1 MNLRKLLSIRSCH
14 ERLHSDYRRLAESVR
29 AGNAEVARL
38 LSEAGPDLP
47 EGWQTMPHDDLLA
60 RGLDP
65 SRLARAQIVAEQT
78 GALRLETQLLAT
90 RLADSRALVER
101 LNAYAQD

>member
-29 AGNAEVARL
+29 QGNAEVSRL

-47 EGWQTMPHDDLLA
+47 EGWQGMSHDDLLA
-60 RGLDP
+60 LGLDP
-65 SRLARAQIVAEQT
+65 SRLARASIVAEQT
-78 GALRLETQLLAT
+78 GALRLESQVLAA
-90 RLADSRALVER
+90 RLAGSLALVER
-101 LNAYAQD
+101 LNSYAQD

>member
-1 MNLRKLLSIRSCH
+1 MNLRKLLSIRAAH
-14 ERLHSDYRRLAESVR
+14 ERIHAEYRRLAESVR
-29 AGNAEVARL
+29 QGNAEVARL
-38 LSEAGPDLP
+38 LSEAGPELP
-47 EGWQTMPHDDLLA
+47 EGWQGMPHDDLLA

-78 GALRLETQLLAT
+78 GVLRLETQKLAA

-101 LNAYAQD
+101 LNSYAQD